1 MGQGSHSYTNVQLSR
16 YVTALA
22 NRGKVFE
29 LSLIDKVTKS
39 DGTIVED
46 CTPEISNYVN
56 IAETTWDAVQSG
68 MRRVI
73 TDSSSKRI
81 FRDLEV
87 EIAGKTGTAQ
97 ENTRANHAFFISY
110 GPYANPE
117 VSVTVNIPYGYS
129 SANAATAA
137 KSVYR
142 LYYGYSNLED
152 IVNSGALAASNVIIG
167 D

>member
-1 MGQGSHSYTNVQLSR
+1 MIRKYATEFGLDHLSGIEIAESAPKLTTEDPERSSMGQGSHSYTNVQLSR

-73 TDSSSKRI
+73 T
-81 FRDLEV
+81 
-87 EIAGKTGTAQ
+87 
-97 ENTRANHAFFISY
+97 
-110 GPYANPE
+110 
-117 VSVTVNIPYGYS
+117 
-129 SANAATAA
+129 
-137 KSVYR
+137 
-142 LYYGYSNLED
+142 
-152 IVNSGALAASNVIIG
+152 AS
-167 D
+167 